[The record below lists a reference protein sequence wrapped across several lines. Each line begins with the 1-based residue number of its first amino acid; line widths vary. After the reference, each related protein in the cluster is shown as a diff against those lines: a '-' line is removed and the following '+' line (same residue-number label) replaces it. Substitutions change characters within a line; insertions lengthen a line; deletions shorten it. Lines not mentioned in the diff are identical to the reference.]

1 MKVVFVVSILYI
13 FLYAMYLNLSFAFG
27 KIRDPR
33 RDNMYLCILVVAMAV
48 FGSSINPPS
57 HGWDLYR
64 HYQYLEALRT
74 ANYSFTDYMFNFD
87 NILGGGTRSG
97 LYGFKLYFFL
107 MSRFKSNR
115 LLPFVTLLYVIGN
128 GFDLAH
134 GVPSSYSKF
143 RDWLGKHSN
152 LRKTL
157 ETYIKNDALWWN
169 LEEALA
175 DLDLDTPSMAIP
187 EMLDAFDAYDPD
199 AQMADYYAA
208 IDMAMLPVDTIT
220 NELPKKFRRWIE
232 SLKVDS
238 SVKPLSGLVKPGAKY
253 LDFNYTEFAETLY
266 GAKGVCYIHGSR
278 KNRKAK
284 LILGHSYKKYVSD
297 VSVKMPRFK
306 DGFKRGMVNAAFDDA
321 MVHAGWYDQATTKN
335 SRQIIKEHEG
345 FFDGLSDIDTVI
357 VIGHSLSEV
366 DMEYFEKICSEI
378 HSDAKWIFSCH
389 DSAGLKAINAFVK
402 TMAIGADRVTLFRL

>member
-1 MKVVFVVSILYI
+1 MRNMKNEVIERICIDCGRKFPIYPD
-13 FLYAMYLNLSFAFG
+13 AQAF
-27 KIRDPR
+27 
-33 RDNMYLCILVVAMAV
+33 
-48 FGSSINPPS
+48 
-57 HGWDLYR
+57 
-64 HYQYLEALRT
+64 
-74 ANYSFTDYMFNFD
+74 
-87 NILGGGTRSG
+87 
-97 LYGFKLYFFL
+97 
-107 MSRFKSNR
+107 FKSCE
-115 LLPFVTLLYVIGN
+115 LELPKRCRACREKKKQERKAEEDARQFEKELSDSPYAIQEVSDIDVSSPATTLYVIGN

-143 RDWLGKHSN
+143 RDWLGRRSD
-152 LRKTL
+152 LREML
-157 ETYIKNDALWWN
+157 ETYIRNDALWWN

-175 DLDLDTPSMAIP
+175 GLDLDTPSMAIP
-187 EMLDAFDAYDPD
+187 EMLDAFGAYDPD
-199 AQMADYYAA
+199 AQMAGYYAA
-208 IDMAMLPVDTIT
+208 IDMAMNPVDTIT
-220 NELPKKFRRWIE
+220 NELPKKFRKWIE
-232 SLKVDS
+232 SLSVDS

-253 LDFNYTEFAETLY
+253 LNFNYTEFAETLY
-266 GAKGVCYIHGSR
+266 GTKGMYYIHGSR

-284 LILGHSYKKYVSD
+284 LILGHSYKKYVPD

-335 SRQIIKEHEG
+335 SRQIIKEHES

-389 DSAGLKAINAFVK
+389 DSSGVKAINAFVK
-402 TMAIGADRVTLFRL
+402 TMAIGADKVMIFRL

>member
-1 MKVVFVVSILYI
+1 MSNMKNEVIERICIDCGRKFPIYPD
-13 FLYAMYLNLSFAFG
+13 AQAF
-27 KIRDPR
+27 
-33 RDNMYLCILVVAMAV
+33 
-48 FGSSINPPS
+48 
-57 HGWDLYR
+57 
-64 HYQYLEALRT
+64 
-74 ANYSFTDYMFNFD
+74 
-87 NILGGGTRSG
+87 
-97 LYGFKLYFFL
+97 
-107 MSRFKSNR
+107 FKSR
-115 LLPFVTLLYVIGN
+115 GLDLPKRCRACREKKKQERKAEEAARQFEKELSDSPYVIKEVSDIDVSSPATTLYVIGN

-143 RDWLGKHSN
+143 RDWLGRRSV
-152 LRKTL
+152 LRETL
-157 ETYIKNDALWWN
+157 ETYIRNDALWWN

-187 EMLDAFDAYDPD
+187 EMLDAFGAYDPD

-208 IDMAMLPVDTIT
+208 IDMAMNPVDTIT
-220 NELPKKFRRWIE
+220 NELPKKFRKWIE
-232 SLKVDS
+232 SLSVDS

-253 LDFNYTEFAETLY
+253 LNFNYTEFAETLY

-284 LILGHSYKKYVSD
+284 LILGHSYKKYVLD

-335 SRQIIKEHEG
+335 SRQIIKEHES
-345 FFDGLSDIDTVI
+345 FFDGLSDIDAVI

-389 DSAGLKAINAFVK
+389 DAGGLKAINAFVK
-402 TMAIGADRVTLFRL
+402 AIAIGTDRVTIFRL

>member
-1 MKVVFVVSILYI
+1 MSNMKNEVIERICIDCGRKFPIYPD
-13 FLYAMYLNLSFAFG
+13 AQAF
-27 KIRDPR
+27 
-33 RDNMYLCILVVAMAV
+33 
-48 FGSSINPPS
+48 
-57 HGWDLYR
+57 
-64 HYQYLEALRT
+64 
-74 ANYSFTDYMFNFD
+74 
-87 NILGGGTRSG
+87 
-97 LYGFKLYFFL
+97 
-107 MSRFKSNR
+107 FKSCG
-115 LLPFVTLLYVIGN
+115 LELPKRCKACRAKKKQERKAEEAARQFEKELSDSPYAIKEVSDIDVISPATTLYVIGN

-143 RDWLGKHSN
+143 RDWLGRRSD
-152 LRKTL
+152 LRETL
-157 ETYIKNDALWWN
+157 ETYIRNDALWWN

-187 EMLDAFDAYDPD
+187 EMLDAFGAYDPD

-208 IDMAMLPVDTIT
+208 IDMAMDPVDTIT
-220 NELPKKFRRWIE
+220 NELPKKFRKWIE
-232 SLKVDS
+232 SLSVDS

-253 LDFNYTEFAETLY
+253 LNFNYTEFAETLY

-278 KNRKAK
+278 KNHKDK
-284 LILGHSYKKYVSD
+284 LILGHSYKKYVPD

-335 SRQIIKEHEG
+335 SRQIIKEHES

-357 VIGHSLSEV
+357 VIGHSLSKV

-389 DSAGLKAINAFVK
+389 DSGGLKAVNAFVK
-402 TMAIGADRVTLFRL
+402 AMAIGTDRVTIFRL

>member
-1 MKVVFVVSILYI
+1 MKNEVIERI
-13 FLYAMYLNLSFAFG
+13 C
-27 KIRDPR
+27 IDCR
-33 RDNMYLCILVVAMAV
+33 RKSLIYPNAQD
-48 FGSSINPPS
+48 F
-57 HGWDLYR
+57 
-64 HYQYLEALRT
+64 
-74 ANYSFTDYMFNFD
+74 
-87 NILGGGTRSG
+87 
-97 LYGFKLYFFL
+97 
-107 MSRFKSNR
+107 FKSR
-115 LLPFVTLLYVIGN
+115 GLELPKRCRACREKKKQERKAEEAARQFEKELSDSPYVIKEVSNIDVSSPATTLYVIGN

-143 RDWLGKHSN
+143 RDWLGRRSA
-152 LRKTL
+152 LRETL
-157 ETYIKNDALWWN
+157 ETYIRNDALWWN

-187 EMLDAFDAYDPD
+187 EMLDAFGAYDPD
-199 AQMADYYAA
+199 AQMADYYAE
-208 IDMAMLPVDTIT
+208 IDMAMDPVDTIT
-220 NELPKKFRRWIE
+220 NELPKKFRKWIE
-232 SLKVDS
+232 SLSVDS

-253 LDFNYTEFAETLY
+253 LNFNYTEFAETLY

-284 LILGHSYKKYVSD
+284 LILGHSYKKYVPD

-306 DGFKRGMVNAAFDDA
+306 DGFKRGMVNATFDDA

-335 SRQIIKEHEG
+335 SRQIIKEHES

-389 DSAGLKAINAFVK
+389 DSGGLKAINAFVK
-402 TMAIGADRVTLFRL
+402 AMAIGTDRVTIFRL

>member
-1 MKVVFVVSILYI
+1 MSNMKNEVIERI
-13 FLYAMYLNLSFAFG
+13 
-27 KIRDPR
+27 
-33 RDNMYLCILVVAMAV
+33 CIDCGRKFPIYPDAQT
-48 FGSSINPPS
+48 F
-57 HGWDLYR
+57 
-64 HYQYLEALRT
+64 
-74 ANYSFTDYMFNFD
+74 
-87 NILGGGTRSG
+87 
-97 LYGFKLYFFL
+97 
-107 MSRFKSNR
+107 FKSCG
-115 LLPFVTLLYVIGN
+115 LELPKRCRACREKKKQERKAEEAARQFEKELSDSPYVIKEVSDIDVSSPATTLYVIGN

-143 RDWLGKHSN
+143 RDWLGRRSA
-152 LRKTL
+152 LRETL
-157 ETYIKNDALWWN
+157 ETYIRNDALWWN

-187 EMLDAFDAYDPD
+187 EMLDAFGAYDPD

-208 IDMAMLPVDTIT
+208 IDMAMDPVDTIT
-220 NELPKKFRRWIE
+220 NELSKKLRKWIE
-232 SLKVDS
+232 SLSVDS

-253 LDFNYTEFAETLY
+253 LNFNYTEFAETLY

-284 LILGHSYKKYVSD
+284 QILGHSYKKYVLD

-335 SRQIIKEHEG
+335 SRQIIKEHES

-389 DSAGLKAINAFVK
+389 DSGGLKAINAFVK
-402 TMAIGADRVTLFRL
+402 AMAIGTDRVTIFRL

>member
-1 MKVVFVVSILYI
+1 MRNMNAVEMKRNCIDCGREFTISPYQQMY
-13 FLYAMYLNLSFAFG
+13 YANRGWEL
-27 KIRDPR
+27 PR
-33 RDNMYLCILVVAMAV
+33 RCRACSEKKRQERQKKEAEGATGQFEKELSDSPYAIKEVSNIVV
-48 FGSSINPPS
+48 
-57 HGWDLYR
+57 
-64 HYQYLEALRT
+64 
-74 ANYSFTDYMFNFD
+74 
-87 NILGGGTRSG
+87 
-97 LYGFKLYFFL
+97 
-107 MSRFKSNR
+107 KS
-115 LLPFVTLLYVIGN
+115 PVTTLYVIGN

-321 MVHAGWYDQATTKN
+321 MVHAGWYDQATTKKQQTDN
-335 SRQIIKEHEG
+335 KR
-345 FFDGLSDIDTVI
+345 T
-357 VIGHSLSEV
+357 
-366 DMEYFEKICSEI
+366 
-378 HSDAKWIFSCH
+378 
-389 DSAGLKAINAFVK
+389 
-402 TMAIGADRVTLFRL
+402 

>member
-1 MKVVFVVSILYI
+1 MSNMKNEVIERICIDCGRKFPIYPD
-13 FLYAMYLNLSFAFG
+13 AQAF
-27 KIRDPR
+27 
-33 RDNMYLCILVVAMAV
+33 
-48 FGSSINPPS
+48 
-57 HGWDLYR
+57 
-64 HYQYLEALRT
+64 
-74 ANYSFTDYMFNFD
+74 
-87 NILGGGTRSG
+87 
-97 LYGFKLYFFL
+97 
-107 MSRFKSNR
+107 FKSCG
-115 LLPFVTLLYVIGN
+115 LELPKRCRACREKKQQERKAEEAARQFEKELSDSPYAIKEVSDIDVSSPATTLYVIGN

-143 RDWLGKHSN
+143 RDWLGRRSV
-152 LRKTL
+152 LREML
-157 ETYIKNDALWWN
+157 ETYIRNDALWWN

-187 EMLDAFDAYDPD
+187 EMLDAFGAYDPD

-208 IDMAMLPVDTIT
+208 IDMAMNPVDTIT
-220 NELPKKFRRWIE
+220 NELPKKFRKWIE
-232 SLKVDS
+232 SLSVDS

-253 LDFNYTEFAETLY
+253 LNFNYTEFAETLY

-284 LILGHSYKKYVSD
+284 LILGHSYKKYVPD

-335 SRQIIKEHEG
+335 SRQIIKEHES
-345 FFDGLSDIDTVI
+345 FFDGLSDIDAVI

-389 DSAGLKAINAFVK
+389 DAGGLKAINAFVK
-402 TMAIGADRVTLFRL
+402 AMAIGTDRVTIFRL

>member
-1 MKVVFVVSILYI
+1 MKNEVIERICIDCGRKFPIYPD
-13 FLYAMYLNLSFAFG
+13 AQAF
-27 KIRDPR
+27 
-33 RDNMYLCILVVAMAV
+33 
-48 FGSSINPPS
+48 
-57 HGWDLYR
+57 
-64 HYQYLEALRT
+64 
-74 ANYSFTDYMFNFD
+74 
-87 NILGGGTRSG
+87 
-97 LYGFKLYFFL
+97 
-107 MSRFKSNR
+107 FKSCG
-115 LLPFVTLLYVIGN
+115 LELPKRCKACRAKKKQERKAEEAARQFEKELSDSPYAIKEVSDIDVISPATTLYVIGN

-143 RDWLGKHSN
+143 RDWLGRRSD
-152 LRKTL
+152 LRETL
-157 ETYIKNDALWWN
+157 ETYIRNDALWWN

-187 EMLDAFDAYDPD
+187 EMLDAFGAYDPD

-208 IDMAMLPVDTIT
+208 IDMTMDPVDTIT
-220 NELPKKFRRWIE
+220 NELPKKFRKWIE
-232 SLKVDS
+232 SLSVDS

-253 LDFNYTEFAETLY
+253 LNFNYTEFAETLY

-278 KNRKAK
+278 KNHKDK
-284 LILGHSYKKYVSD
+284 LILGHSYKKYVPD

-335 SRQIIKEHEG
+335 SRQIIKEHES

-357 VIGHSLSEV
+357 VIGHSLSKV

-389 DSAGLKAINAFVK
+389 DSGGLKAVNAFVK
-402 TMAIGADRVTLFRL
+402 AMAIGTDRVTIFRL

>member
-1 MKVVFVVSILYI
+1 MSNMKNEVIERI
-13 FLYAMYLNLSFAFG
+13 CIDCRRKFLIYPNAQDF
-27 KIRDPR
+27 
-33 RDNMYLCILVVAMAV
+33 
-48 FGSSINPPS
+48 
-57 HGWDLYR
+57 
-64 HYQYLEALRT
+64 
-74 ANYSFTDYMFNFD
+74 
-87 NILGGGTRSG
+87 
-97 LYGFKLYFFL
+97 
-107 MSRFKSNR
+107 FKSR
-115 LLPFVTLLYVIGN
+115 GLELPKRCRACREKKKQERKAEEAARQFEKELSDSPYVIKEVSDIDVSSPATTLYVIGN

-143 RDWLGKHSN
+143 RDWLGRRSA
-152 LRKTL
+152 LRETL
-157 ETYIKNDALWWN
+157 ETYIRNDALWWN

-175 DLDLDTPSMAIP
+175 DLDLDTPSIAIP
-187 EMLDAFDAYDPD
+187 EMLDAFGAYDPD

-208 IDMAMLPVDTIT
+208 IDMAMDPVDTIT
-220 NELPKKFRRWIE
+220 NELPKKLRKWIE
-232 SLKVDS
+232 SLSVDS

-253 LDFNYTEFAETLY
+253 LNFNYTEFAETLY

-284 LILGHSYKKYVSD
+284 LILGHSYKKYVPD

-335 SRQIIKEHEG
+335 SRQIIKEHES
-345 FFDGLSDIDTVI
+345 FFDGISDIDTVI

-389 DSAGLKAINAFVK
+389 DSGGLKAINAFVK
-402 TMAIGADRVTLFRL
+402 AMAIGTDRVTIFRL

>member
-1 MKVVFVVSILYI
+1 MKNEVIERICIDCGRKFPIYPD
-13 FLYAMYLNLSFAFG
+13 AQAF
-27 KIRDPR
+27 
-33 RDNMYLCILVVAMAV
+33 
-48 FGSSINPPS
+48 
-57 HGWDLYR
+57 
-64 HYQYLEALRT
+64 
-74 ANYSFTDYMFNFD
+74 
-87 NILGGGTRSG
+87 
-97 LYGFKLYFFL
+97 
-107 MSRFKSNR
+107 FKSCE
-115 LLPFVTLLYVIGN
+115 LELPKRCRACREKKKQERKAEEDARQFEKELSDSPYAIQEVSDIDVSSPATTLYVIGN

-143 RDWLGKHSN
+143 RDWLGRRSD
-152 LRKTL
+152 LREML
-157 ETYIKNDALWWN
+157 ETYIRNDALWWN

-175 DLDLDTPSMAIP
+175 GLDLDTPSMAIP
-187 EMLDAFDAYDPD
+187 EMLDAFGAYDPD
-199 AQMADYYAA
+199 AQMAGYYAA
-208 IDMAMLPVDTIT
+208 IDMAMNPVDTIT
-220 NELPKKFRRWIE
+220 NELPKKFRKWIE
-232 SLKVDS
+232 SLSVDS

-253 LDFNYTEFAETLY
+253 LNFNYTEFAETLY
-266 GAKGVCYIHGSR
+266 GTKGMYYIHGSR

-284 LILGHSYKKYVSD
+284 LILGHSYKKYVPD

-335 SRQIIKEHEG
+335 SRQIIKEHES

-389 DSAGLKAINAFVK
+389 DSSGVKAINAFVK
-402 TMAIGADRVTLFRL
+402 TMAIGADKVMIFRL

>member
-1 MKVVFVVSILYI
+1 MKNEVIERICIDCGRKFPIYPD
-13 FLYAMYLNLSFAFG
+13 AQAF
-27 KIRDPR
+27 
-33 RDNMYLCILVVAMAV
+33 
-48 FGSSINPPS
+48 
-57 HGWDLYR
+57 
-64 HYQYLEALRT
+64 
-74 ANYSFTDYMFNFD
+74 
-87 NILGGGTRSG
+87 
-97 LYGFKLYFFL
+97 
-107 MSRFKSNR
+107 FKSCG
-115 LLPFVTLLYVIGN
+115 LELPKRCKACRAKKKQERKAEEAARQFEKELSDSPYAIKEVSDIDVISPATTLYVIGN

-143 RDWLGKHSN
+143 RDWLGRRSD
-152 LRKTL
+152 LRETL
-157 ETYIKNDALWWN
+157 ETYIRNDALWWN

-187 EMLDAFDAYDPD
+187 EMLDAFGAYDPD

-208 IDMAMLPVDTIT
+208 IDMAMDPVDTIT
-220 NELPKKFRRWIE
+220 NELPKKFRKWIE
-232 SLKVDS
+232 SLSVDS

-253 LDFNYTEFAETLY
+253 LNFNYTEFAETLY

-278 KNRKAK
+278 KNHKDK
-284 LILGHSYKKYVSD
+284 LILGHSYKKYVPD

-335 SRQIIKEHEG
+335 SRQIIKEHES

-357 VIGHSLSEV
+357 VIGHSLSKV

-389 DSAGLKAINAFVK
+389 DSGGLKAVNAFVK
-402 TMAIGADRVTLFRL
+402 AMAIGTDRVTIFRL

>member
-1 MKVVFVVSILYI
+1 MKNEVIERICIDCGRKFPIYPD
-13 FLYAMYLNLSFAFG
+13 AQAF
-27 KIRDPR
+27 
-33 RDNMYLCILVVAMAV
+33 
-48 FGSSINPPS
+48 
-57 HGWDLYR
+57 
-64 HYQYLEALRT
+64 
-74 ANYSFTDYMFNFD
+74 
-87 NILGGGTRSG
+87 
-97 LYGFKLYFFL
+97 
-107 MSRFKSNR
+107 FKSCE
-115 LLPFVTLLYVIGN
+115 LELPKRCRACREKKKQERKAEEDARQFEKELSDSPYAIKEVSDIDVSSPATTLYVIGN

-143 RDWLGKHSN
+143 RDWLGRRSD
-152 LRKTL
+152 LRETL
-157 ETYIKNDALWWN
+157 ETYIRNDALWWN

-187 EMLDAFDAYDPD
+187 EMLDAFGAYDPD
-199 AQMADYYAA
+199 AQMAGYYAA
-208 IDMAMLPVDTIT
+208 IDMAMNPVDTIT
-220 NELPKKFRRWIE
+220 NELPKKFRKWIE
-232 SLKVDS
+232 SLSVDS

-253 LDFNYTEFAETLY
+253 LNFNYTEFAETLY
-266 GAKGVCYIHGSR
+266 GTKGMYYIHGSR

-284 LILGHSYKKYVSD
+284 LILGHSYKKYVPD

-335 SRQIIKEHEG
+335 SRQIIKEHES

-389 DSAGLKAINAFVK
+389 DSSGVKAINAFVK
-402 TMAIGADRVTLFRL
+402 TMAIGADKVMIFRL

>member
-1 MKVVFVVSILYI
+1 MRNMNAVEMKRNCIDCGREFTISPYQQM
-13 FLYAMYLNLSFAFG
+13 FYANRGWEL
-27 KIRDPR
+27 PR
-33 RDNMYLCILVVAMAV
+33 RCRAC
-48 FGSSINPPS
+48 SEKK
-57 HGWDLYR
+57 R
-64 HYQYLEALRT
+64 QECQKKEAEEATRQFEKELSDSPY
-74 ANYSFTDYMFNFD
+74 AIKEVS
-87 NILGGGTRSG
+87 NI
-97 LYGFKLYFFL
+97 KV
-107 MSRFKSNR
+107 KS
-115 LLPFVTLLYVIGN
+115 PVTTLYVIGN

-345 FFDGLSDIDTVI
+345 FIDGLSDIDTVI